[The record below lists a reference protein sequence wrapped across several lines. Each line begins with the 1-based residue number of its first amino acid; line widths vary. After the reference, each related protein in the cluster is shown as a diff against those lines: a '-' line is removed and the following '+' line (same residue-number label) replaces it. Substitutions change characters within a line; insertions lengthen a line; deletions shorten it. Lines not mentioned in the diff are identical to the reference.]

1 MEQELFRKGA
11 ADCLARARAAEDPR
25 TKYALILMAQQL
37 YEFANRRAVPAVGA
51 GSGDVRAVVAPARR
65 SLASEDSGRRAGA
78 AMPMS

>member
-11 ADCLARARAAEDPR
+11 ADCLARARAAEDPK

-51 GSGDVRAVVAPARR
+51 GSRDVRVVVPARR